1 MQYTDNRAALI
12 SGLISTYFFQPAV
25 SATLKD
31 TYSQVL
37 NHLQHNLLSAA
48 DLARIQNALTFLTP
62 VCSES
67 QEARRVFLGVTPK
80 TGSLLREAS
89 KLKDHPSSQGKEKP
103 GVCRAF
109 LCPEFIK
116 PARSGHRAGGTFQQS
131 FGSRDSARIANNE
144 IATSHGLHSKSPSVY
159 PVGSCRRCSVEWLCV
174 RGA

>member
-37 NHLQHNLLSAA
+37 NHLQHNLLSAT

-109 LCPEFIK
+109 LCPELII
-116 PARSGHRAGGTFQQS
+116 PARSGHRAG
-131 FGSRDSARIANNE
+131 
-144 IATSHGLHSKSPSVY
+144 
-159 PVGSCRRCSVEWLCV
+159 
-174 RGA
+174 